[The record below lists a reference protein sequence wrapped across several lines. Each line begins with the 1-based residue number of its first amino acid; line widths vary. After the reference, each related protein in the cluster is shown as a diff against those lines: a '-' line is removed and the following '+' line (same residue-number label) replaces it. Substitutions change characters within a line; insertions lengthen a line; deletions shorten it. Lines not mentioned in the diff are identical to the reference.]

1 MAAIIKGPE
10 ARIRRNDALIAFGS
24 GSPPS
29 GGGAVA
35 AFISLGASSTGLA
48 TGAGLVSENEGLAS
62 FSGFFAADLVEN
74 STLNGFD
81 EDDAAAWLLKSA
93 PH

>member
-1 MAAIIKGPE
+1 
-10 ARIRRNDALIAFGS
+10 
-24 GSPPS
+24 
-29 GGGAVA
+29 
-35 AFISLGASSTGLA
+35 
-48 TGAGLVSENEGLAS
+48 
-62 FSGFFAADLVEN
+62 LVEN